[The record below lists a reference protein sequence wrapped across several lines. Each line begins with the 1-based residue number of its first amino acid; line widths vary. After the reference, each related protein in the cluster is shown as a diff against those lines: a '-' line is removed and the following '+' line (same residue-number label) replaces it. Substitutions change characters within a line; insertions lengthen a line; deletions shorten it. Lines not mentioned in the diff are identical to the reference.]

1 MNFILSIVAYFW
13 AMLYSYKFS
22 KPAFASA
29 MGAATSGY
37 DRDTV
42 NARINETTGLLLLEE
57 TMTLEA
63 AALRVGPQSYWERLV
78 AAHKGMRSGACLRA
92 AGWTTE
98 RIERKVAQLTEK
110 LTGTSTGGL

>member
-22 KPAFASA
+22 SAAFQSA

-37 DRDTV
+37 DKETV
-42 NARINETTGLLLLEE
+42 AARINETTGLLLLEE
-57 TMTLEA
+57 TMTYEA
-63 AALRVGPQSYWERLV
+63 AALKSTPLGYWGRLV
-78 AAHKGMRSGACLRA
+78 AAHKGMRAGSCLRV

-98 RIERKVAQLTEK
+98 RIERKVAQIMEK
-110 LTGTSTGGL
+110 LGVSG

>member
-1 MNFILSIVAYFW
+1 MNFILSVIAYVW
-13 AMLYSYKFS
+13 AMLYSYKFTS
-22 KPAFASA
+22 AAFQSA

-42 NARINETTGLLLLEE
+42 NARVNETTGLLLLEE

-63 AALRVGPQSYWERLV
+63 AALKAGPMGYWARLV

-98 RIERKVAQLTEK
+98 RIERKVAQITEK
-110 LTGTSTGGL
+110 LGITA